1 MKDSHLILLT
11 KTETGDMWIKG
22 VSRWHGGEG
31 VQRSEWKKIYLNILL
46 LESGKEGNELRT
58 ILRLR

>member
-1 MKDSHLILLT
+1 MDGIEVKECKDP
-11 KTETGDMWIKG
+11 
-22 VSRWHGGEG
+22 
-31 VQRSEWKKIYLNILL
+31 EWQKYIYINILL